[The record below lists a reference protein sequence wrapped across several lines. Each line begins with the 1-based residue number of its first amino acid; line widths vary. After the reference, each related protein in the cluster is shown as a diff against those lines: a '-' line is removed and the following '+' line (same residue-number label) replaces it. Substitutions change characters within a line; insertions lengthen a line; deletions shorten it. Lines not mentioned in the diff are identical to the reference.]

1 MRYTALGLPAL
12 ALVVAGALAGSVTLA
27 QAADSWDMPTPYP
40 DGNFHTQNV
49 RAFTEDVKSMTG
61 GALDIQV
68 HSGASLFKMPEIKRA
83 VRSGQAPIGEILLSA
98 YGNESPIFE
107 VDGIPF
113 LAAGYDNAW
122 KLYQAQKPI
131 LEGLLE
137 EEGLMLLFSVPWPG
151 QALYTQ
157 EAISS
162 IDDMKGVK
170 FRAYNAATSRLA
182 ELMGALPTTVQ
193 YAEVPQAFA
202 TGLVSAMLTSATT
215 GVDTQSWDFVKYFY
229 DTNAMHPKNATFVNK
244 EAFDKLDPAVQE
256 AVRKAAAA
264 AEERGWQMSRQAGSA
279 AVQELKDNDMNVV
292 TPDDKLVGQL
302 TEIGGTMT
310 QEWLAK
316 AGPQGKQLIDS
327 YRAQ

>member
-1 MRYTALGLPAL
+1 MTSQFFGPALGLA
-12 ALVVAGALAGSVTLA
+12 VAGLLAGSFSLA

-49 RAFTEDVKSMTG
+49 RAFAEDVKHKTD

-68 HSGASLFKMPEIKRA
+68 HSGASLYKMPEIKRA

-113 LAAGYDNAW
+113 LAAGYDNAA
-122 KLYQAQKPI
+122 KLWQAQRPI
-131 LEGLLE
+131 LEKLLE
-137 EEGLMLLFSVPWPG
+137 EEGLVLLFSVPWPG

-157 EAISS
+157 EAIKSV
-162 IDDMKGVK
+162 DDMKGVK

-182 ELMGALPTTVQ
+182 ELMGALPVTVQ

-202 TGLVSAMLTSATT
+202 TGLVSSMLTSGTT
-215 GVDTQSWDFVKYFY
+215 GVDTQAWDFVEYFY
-229 DTNAMHPKNATFVNK
+229 DTNAMHPKNAVFVNK
-244 EAFDKLDPAVQE
+244 KAFDKLDPSVQQAVMT
-256 AVRKAAAA
+256 AAAA
-264 AEERGWQMSRQAGSA
+264 AEERGWQMSRQAGGA
-279 AVQELKDNDMNVV
+279 AVQTLKDNNMNVV
-292 TPDDKLVGQL
+292 TPDDKLMGQL

-310 QEWLAK
+310 KEWLDK
-316 AGPQGKQLIDS
+316 AGAQGQQLIDS
-327 YRAQ
+327 YRALQ

>member
-1 MRYTALGLPAL
+1 MRLAALGLPTL
-12 ALVVAGALAGSVTLA
+12 ALVAAGALAGSVTLA

-49 RAFTEDVKSMTG
+49 RAFAEDVKSMTD

-157 EAISS
+157 EAVASV
-162 IDDMKGVK
+162 DNMKGVK

-182 ELMGALPTTVQ
+182 ELMGALPVTVQ

-202 TGLVSAMLTSATT
+202 TGLVSSMLTSATT

-244 EAFDKLDPAVQE
+244 KAFGKLDPAVQE
-256 AVRKAAAA
+256 AVLKAAAA

-279 AVQELKDNDMNVV
+279 AVQELKDNNMNVV
-292 TPDDKLVGQL
+292 TPDDKLMSGL
-302 TEIGGTMT
+302 EDIGSTMT
-310 QEWLAK
+310 TEWLDK
-316 AGPQGKQLIDS
+316 AGPQGQKLIEA